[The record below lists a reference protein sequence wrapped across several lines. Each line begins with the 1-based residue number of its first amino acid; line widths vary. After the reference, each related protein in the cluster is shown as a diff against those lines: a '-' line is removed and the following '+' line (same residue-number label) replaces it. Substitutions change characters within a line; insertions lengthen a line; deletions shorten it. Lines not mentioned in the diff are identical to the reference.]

1 MRIKDDSK
9 YNFMLQKKK
18 LKASFRLHGLF
29 LLVLLVLVGLVG
41 WVGSSKM
48 GSPSVALAGL
58 ELKAIYPLA
67 STSWSA
73 VIF

>member
-1 MRIKDDSK
+1 MIQNTILCCK
-9 YNFMLQKKK
+9 KKK

-41 WVGSSKM
+41 WLGSSKM

-67 STSWSA
+67 PGVLSSFS
-73 VIF
+73 